1 MRKSLWIVNILFGFS
16 VATLSAQATDNDKSK
31 FGLIFSGTWDAPSV
45 GAIWQPSDHLAFS
58 PHFNFRH
65 EWKGTPY
72 GSNTLSVG
80 AKLPLYLKNWGNMR
94 LYVAPGY
101 EFTRIRTQAINY
113 STNTDNKSISNEG
126 SGVWGIQYALGN
138 RISIF
143 GDMGV
148 AYQDRCDSFIS
159 IGPPLDSR
167 ITTFSTR
174 TRTYSV
180 GLKNSI
186 GIIFYLK

>member
-1 MRKSLWIVNILFGFS
+1 MKKSLWILIVLFGFS
-16 VATLSAQATDNDKSK
+16 VASLSAQATDDDKSK
-31 FGLIFSGTWDAPSV
+31 FGLIFSGTRNSPSV
-45 GAIWQPSDHLAFS
+45 GAIWQPSDHIAFS

-72 GSNTLSVG
+72 GSNALSVG
-80 AKLPLYLKNWGNMR
+80 AKLPLYLKNWNKIR

-101 EFTRIRTQAINY
+101 EFTRIRTQAIEY
-113 STNTDNKSISNEG
+113 STHTDNKSISNEG
-126 SGVWGIQYALGN
+126 SGVLGFQYALGN

-143 GDMGV
+143 ADIGA
-148 AYQDRCDSFIS
+148 AYQDRCDSLIS
-159 IGPPLDSR
+159 NGPPMDSR

-180 GLKNSI
+180 ALKNSI